1 MHFHAR
7 GRSDCLAGMCYA
19 DLRDQSLFVIRMY
32 RCNMFG
38 HFDKSGP
45 PKKAAC
51 VVGHRR
57 HMSCCIVSLPHAFG
71 KLSLKRQMSR
81 YAR

>member
-1 MHFHAR
+1 MPVVEVTA
-7 GRSDCLAGMCYA
+7 SPECATLISMT
-19 DLRDQSLFVIRMY
+19 SLLFIRMY
-32 RCNMFG
+32 RYNMFG

-45 PKKAAC
+45 PKKSAC
-51 VVGHRR
+51 VVGHRA

-81 YAR
+81 